1 MNSTLSSGSG
11 NVLATPVLYAYSI
24 TLTAI
29 FKEHSLMD
37 CSGGYKLPFSKS
49 SSVTSAANVYK

>member
-11 NVLATPVLYAYSI
+11 NVLAIPVWYAYSI

-37 CSGGYKLPFSKS
+37 CNGG
-49 SSVTSAANVYK
+49 